1 MGETLILSLLL
12 LINFAQAQ
20 ESLSPIRVI
29 GSEAQELNKPNSSS
43 FISKEKLEKQQ
54 DSDLN
59 RVIKSVPGVYV
70 REEDGYGLRPNIG
83 LRGTNPDRS
92 KKVNILEDGILA
104 GPAPYS
110 APAAYYTPNMM
121 HIEGVEVFKG
131 VATVPYGPNSVAGS
145 VNLLTPE
152 YKNGGFIDG
161 SLGTYDYRKIL
172 TRYSQDGEIYSY
184 LFQAGY
190 HETTG
195 FKELPG
201 DKDTGFKQ
209 GDYLLKSRTR
219 LRGGDRPQFLD
230 IKLGKSN
237 EDSHESYL
245 GITEGDFK
253 DRPFQRYAASS
264 LDEMKWHHETYQAS
278 YTASLTASSTLVVT
292 GYWHQFERNW
302 YRLDKFNS
310 TTTLRQVLK
319 DPTTYQ
325 DQYRILRGEEDSS
338 SLGSNGNLD
347 IARNKRVFYSRGV
360 QVQHLLSQGVHEL
373 QWGLKIH
380 EDQIRHNQGLDR
392 YAMTSGQMLRT
403 ADPRQQSL
411 LDRNTSW
418 SQALFAKDEINLDPF
433 RITLA
438 ARYERVNS
446 DAREFVSNNSPSSK
460 SIQNKDDFFVPG
472 VGAVYS
478 LTPSTSIF
486 AGVNKGYAPVGP
498 GQSDA
503 IKPEESTNYELGARY
518 LKDFFMEAIGFY
530 NDYRNIKG
538 ICSFST
544 GCTTTSQSEEFNGG
558 QATIFGLESRVKF
571 EAFYGKW
578 KFPFELNYTF
588 TQAQFDTQFTSG
600 SEEWGSGT
608 VKRGAPLPY
617 VPKQQ
622 YTLNAGLERGK
633 VASDL
638 RFSWTGKQYDQAV
651 EAGRLTVPGYGVVDL
666 NVKYSTS
673 KESFVYLKADNI
685 LGNDYIVSYRP
696 YGLRPGKARAV
707 LIGFKQS
714 F

>member
-1 MGETLILSLLL
+1 MGETLILFLLL
-12 LINFAQAQ
+12 FFNSAFAQ

-29 GSEAQELNKPNSSS
+29 GSEAQELNKPNSSN
-43 FISKEKLEKQQ
+43 FISKEKLARQQ
-54 DSDLN
+54 DADLN
-59 RVIKSVPGVYV
+59 RVVKSVPGVYV
-70 REEDGYGLRPNIG
+70 REEDGFGLRPNIG

-92 KKVNILEDGILA
+92 KKVNILEDGTLI

-152 YKNGGFIDG
+152 YNNGGFVDG

-172 TRYSQDGEIYSY
+172 SRYSQDGETYSY

-201 DKDTGFKQ
+201 DKNTGFQQ
-209 GDYLLKSRTR
+209 GDYLAKSRIR
-219 LRGGDRPQFLD
+219 MRAGDRPQYLD
-230 IKLGKSN
+230 LKIGKATEDSN
-237 EDSHESYL
+237 ETYL
-245 GITEGDFK
+245 GITQGDFK
-253 DRPFQRYAASS
+253 DHPFQRYAATS
-264 LDEMKWHHETYQAS
+264 LDDMKWHHETYQAS
-278 YTASLTASSTLVVT
+278 YTASLTGSSTLVAT
-292 GYWHQFERNW
+292 AYWHQFERVW

-310 TTTLRQVLK
+310 TTTLRQVLN
-319 DPTTYQ
+319 DPATYQ
-325 DQYRILRGEEDSS
+325 DHYRILRGEEDSS

-360 QVQHLLSQGVHEL
+360 QLHHLLSSGVHEL
-373 QWGLKIH
+373 QWGVKIH
-380 EDQIRHNQGLDR
+380 EDQIRHNHGLDR
-392 YAMTSGQMLRT
+392 YAMTGGKMIRT
-403 ADPRQQSL
+403 GDPRQTSL
-411 LDRNTSW
+411 KDRNTSW
-418 SQALFAKDEINLDPF
+418 SQALFAKDEINLDPI

-446 DAREFVSNNSPSSK
+446 DAREFVSNNAPSAK
-460 SIQNKDDFFVPG
+460 SIQNRDDFLVPG

-498 GQSDA
+498 GQADA
-503 IKPEESTNYELGARY
+503 VKPEESANYELGVRY
-518 LKDFFMEAIGFY
+518 LKDFFFEAIGFY

-538 ICSFST
+538 ICSFSA
-544 GCTTTSQSEEFNGG
+544 GCTTNSQSEEFNGG
-558 QATIFGLESRVKF
+558 QASIAGVESRLKF

-588 TQAQFDTQFTSG
+588 THAQFDSQFTSN
-600 SEEWGSGT
+600 SEEWGAGL
-608 VKRGAPLPY
+608 VKKGAPMPY
-617 VPKQQ
+617 VPRHQ
-622 YTLNAGLERGK
+622 YTLDAGIERGK

-638 RFSWTGKQYDQAV
+638 RFSWTGKQYDQSV
-651 EAGRLTVPGYGVVDL
+651 ETGRLTVPAYGVVDL
-666 NVKYSTS
+666 NVKYTTS
-673 KESFVYLKADNI
+673 KDSFVYLKADNI
-685 LGNDYIVSYRP
+685 LGNDYIVSFKP
-696 YGLRPGKARAV
+696 YGLRPGKARTLLV
-707 LIGFKQS
+707 GFKQS

>member
-1 MGETLILSLLL
+1 MISLLM
-12 LINFAQAQ
+12 IFSMAYAQ
-20 ESLSPIRVI
+20 ETSTLTPIRVI

-54 DSDLN
+54 DQDLN

-92 KKVNILEDGILA
+92 KKVNILEDGVLT

-131 VATVPYGPNSVAGS
+131 VATVPYGPNSVAGT

-152 YKNGGFIDG
+152 YKNGGFVDG

-172 TRYSQDGEIYSY
+172 TRISHDGEIYSY
-184 LFQAGY
+184 LIQAGY
-190 HETTG
+190 HETSG
-195 FKELPG
+195 FKDLPG
-201 DKDTGFKQ
+201 DRNTGFKQ
-209 GDYLLKSRTR
+209 GDYLAKSRVR
-219 LRGGDRPQFLD
+219 MRGGDRPQFLD
-230 IKLGKSN
+230 IKIGKAT
-237 EDSHESYL
+237 EDSQETYL
-245 GITEGDFK
+245 GITPGDFK
-253 DRPFQRYAASS
+253 DRPLQRYAASQ
-264 LDEMKWHHETYQAS
+264 LDDMKWNHETYQLG
-278 YTASLTASSTLVVT
+278 YTASLTGSSTLVVT

-302 YRLDKFNS
+302 YRVDKFNS
-310 TTTLRQVLK
+310 TTTFREVLNN
-319 DPTTYQ
+319 PSTYQ
-325 DQYRILRGEEDSS
+325 DHYRILRGGEDSV

-347 IARNKRVFYSRGV
+347 IARNKRVFYSRGI
-360 QVQHLLSQGVHEL
+360 QIHHLLSAGVHEL
-373 QWGLKIH
+373 QWGIKIH
-380 EDQIRHNQGLDR
+380 EDQIRHNHGLDR
-392 YAMTSGQMLRT
+392 YAMTSGRMIRT

-446 DAREFVSNNSPSSK
+446 DAREFVSNNAPSNT
-460 SIQNKDDFFVPG
+460 SIQNRDDFFVPG
-472 VGAVYS
+472 IGAVYS
-478 LTPSTSIF
+478 FTPSTSLF

-498 GQSDA
+498 GQSDSVR
-503 IKPEESTNYELGARY
+503 PEESTNYELGVRY
-518 LKDFFMEAIGFY
+518 LKSFFFEAIGFY

-544 GCTTTSQSEEFNGG
+544 GCTTASQSEEFNGG
-558 QATIFGLESRVKF
+558 QATILGLESRLKF
-571 EAFYGKW
+571 EGFFGKW
-578 KFPFELNYTF
+578 KFPFELNYTL
-588 TQAQFDTQFTSG
+588 TQAQFDSQFASS
-600 SEEWGSGT
+600 SEEWGTGT
-608 VKRGAPLPY
+608 VKRDAALPY
-617 VPKQQ
+617 VPVQQ
-622 YTLNAGLERGK
+622 YTLNAGVERGK
-633 VASDL
+633 MASDV

-651 EAGRLTVPGYGVVDL
+651 ETNRLAVPAYGVVDL
-666 NVKYSTS
+666 NVKYTTS
-673 KESFVYLKADNI
+673 KDSYIYLKADNV
-685 LGNDYIVSYRP
+685 LGNDYIVSYKP
-696 YGLRPGKARAV
+696 YGLRPGKARSV